1 MPVEGTFA
9 YSVYLQSPFLMAVVY
24 CLLNSFSLALISI
37 FYLDIQM
44 IVKFKNQYTAIA
56 VPVIL
61 LYSLTFIFDSF
72 TFLWRFDL
80 RMIIQPLSSSLLTE
94 IISSFDVFM
103 TFVAWI
109 IVDIILFIV
118 GLMRNKDVL

>member
-1 MPVEGTFA
+1 
-9 YSVYLQSPFLMAVVY
+9 
-24 CLLNSFSLALISI
+24 
-37 FYLDIQM
+37 M